1 MRERTSGGVLT
12 KAESEPQATKLVL
25 LGLQLLG
32 GEATVKELSD
42 WMMDDAINNTGVE
55 RMDIVDLIN
64 CDPSALMQ
72 KMAKKGLIN
81 RILRKRVYVYMFIG
95 ELPEI
100 ITHPDHYPDDP
111 HY

>member
-1 MRERTSGGVLT
+1 MAGGVRS
-12 KAESEPQATKLVL
+12 KEESEPQAIKLVL
-25 LGLQLLG
+25 LGLQLLEG
-32 GEATVKELSD
+32 KATVKELSE

-81 RILRKRVYVYMFIG
+81 RTLRKRVYVYMFIG
-95 ELPEI
+95 ELPTI
-100 ITHPDHYPDDP
+100 YDHHPDNP